1 MKEPG
6 SSIHVPAARAGRPPS
21 RARELNPHELV
32 RVEIRMPAAV
42 AGPLFARA
50 RAAGRPVSAVASDLL
65 AAALADDA
73 GDAMA

>member
-1 MKEPG
+1 MNDPG
-6 SSIHVPAARAGRPPS
+6 IAVHVAPARSGRPPS
-21 RARELNPHELV
+21 RSRDLKPHELV

-50 RAAGRPVSAVASDLL
+50 RAAERPVSAVASDLL
-65 AAALADDA
+65 AAALADAA

>member
-1 MKEPG
+1 
-6 SSIHVPAARAGRPPS
+6 
-21 RARELNPHELV
+21 
-32 RVEIRMPAAV
+32 MPVAV

-50 RAAGRPVSAVASDLL
+50 RAAERPVSAVASDLL

>member
-6 SSIHVPAARAGRPPS
+6 SPIHVPPARAGRPSS
-21 RARELNPHELV
+21 RPRDLKPHELV

-50 RAAGRPVSAVASDLL
+50 RAAHRPVSAVASDLL
-65 AAALADDA
+65 AVALADEA
-73 GDAMA
+73 GDGMG

>member
-6 SSIHVPAARAGRPPS
+6 SSIHVPPARAGRPSS
-21 RARELNPHELV
+21 RPRDLKPHELV

-50 RAAGRPVSAVASDLL
+50 QATHRPVSALASDLL
-65 AAALADDA
+65 AAALAEDA
-73 GDAMA
+73 GNAMG